1 MTTWDVVIPF
11 LGPLKDLFADPDISD
26 ILVNGGGTVF
36 VERAG
41 RLSEVPDA
49 FVSEKALQVA
59 VRNIARALGD
69 EISEESPLLDS
80 RLPDGSRVAA
90 VFSPCSVDGTTLA
103 IRKFHGKR
111 YSATELVRVGM
122 LTDAL
127 LQVLGSAVANRENIL
142 ISGATGSGKTT
153 LLTALASFMRPEER
167 VVVIEDT
174 SEIQLDQKNLVRLEA
189 RREQPGLAAV
199 TMRDLLRTSL
209 RLRPDRILLGEV
221 RGGDA
226 FDLLQALNTGHAGT
240 LSTIHAE
247 SATRAISRFTTC
259 VLMSDVELPYR
270 AIRANIAETLHLLV
284 HTARRDG
291 LRIVTQVLRIRRYE
305 PGEDRYEFETIHA

>member
-26 ILVNGGGTVF
+26 ILVNGGGGVF
-36 VERAG
+36 VEKAG
-41 RLSEVPDA
+41 RLSEVPGVL
-49 FVSEKALQVA
+49 VSEKALQVA

-90 VFSPCSVDGTTLA
+90 VFSPCSVNGTTLA

-111 YSATELVRVGM
+111 YNATELVRVGM
-122 LTDAL
+122 LSEGL
-127 LQVLGSAVANRENIL
+127 MEVLANAVANRENIL

-153 LLTALASFMRPEER
+153 LLTALASFMKPEER
-167 VVVIEDT
+167 VIVIEDT

-247 SATRAISRFTTC
+247 SAARAISRFTTC
-259 VLMSDVELPYR
+259 VLMSGVELPYR

-284 HTARRDG
+284 HTDRRDG
-291 LRIVTQVLRIRRYE
+291 LRRVTQVLRIRRYE
-305 PGEDRYEFETIHA
+305 PGEDRYEFETIHE